1 MKPIMIIADTEGR
14 RQVALKRGM
23 QLAAAMGSPVEV
35 VGFVYE
41 YLTELSAGVQKELKN
56 QLLVE
61 KQAWLEAEVARQA
74 PAGLKIK
81 VRVIWQKTVHL
92 WVNKRCA
99 SRDYFAVVK
108 TAHRTGNFAYTSTD
122 WHLLRSCPAP
132 VLIEAEKKWNKSR
145 PVVASLDLGTK
156 RAAKRKLNDRIM
168 ERAVAVAEATG
179 SDLEVIYAIT
189 VPTLLKD
196 MDIIDVDEYTF
207 KRREELKPV
216 IKKLCEKYGLRRR
229 QVHLKTGSPRKI
241 IPSLANKLKADLI
254 VMGTLGRKGIRGKL
268 MGNTAEQVLEHLRTD
283 VLAIK

>member
-1 MKPIMIIADTEGR
+1 MIIADTEGR

-216 IKKLCEKYGLRRR
+216 IKKLCEKYGLSRR